1 MRILVGVVF
10 VLQKEIQFV
19 VQVVVLQTMNLVEVE
34 FEFVLQIMSFQQVF
48 VQIMRKRVL
57 YLFVLR
63 IKILW

>member
-57 YLFVLR
+57 LLFVLR

>member
-1 MRILVGVVF
+1 MRILVGVEF
-10 VLQKEIQFV
+10 ALQKEIQFV

-57 YLFVLR
+57 LLFVLR